1 MKQFD
6 RKILYA
12 ILTAV
17 FVLFSF
23 GDSKAQNTAPTP
35 TPLVK
40 DDLKPVKDK
49 QDVRPEKL
57 KGVPPIARGYESKDR
72 DLPDLGRVG
81 VDMMSQK
88 PLALREAIV
97 KALENNIDIE
107 VTRQDVK
114 IAEFDLKAAGG
125 SYEPRITG
133 QTFYERATTPN
144 ISIFSSNQTTTSD
157 SLVGNIRY
165 EASIKEFGTK
175 YYAEVDNQ
183 RLGTNNTISILS
195 PQNNT
200 SFTVGIVQPLMRGRK
215 NDNQRRLIEIAR
227 KNLSLTDTQF
237 RQKAI
242 EITANVQRA
251 YWDLTFALKNL
262 QVQRDGVRDAK
273 EQLAHNKRLVAEGV
287 LAPIG
292 VVAAET
298 QVANLEQSVYAA
310 LETVNRAENILK
322 SYIAKNRNDIL
333 WSDAIVPTDPVA
345 LKIPKISLTEALNSA
360 LENRPELESNEVA
373 AKINEIDR
381 EFYKEQN
388 RPKVDL
394 TASYSSTGISGKFN
408 RNFETPFQP
417 SECQSDPAAAVCL
430 AAIAEQNA
438 RIIESAQ
445 AFTGGTQSTFTD
457 ILLNR
462 YPTYR
467 IGVQIDLPLFGN
479 RTTKANL
486 GKTLVQADKLRF
498 QKDRIEQVI
507 QMDVRNAMQSLR
519 TAEARLR
526 AAAISREN
534 SEKQYESEKRK
545 LDAGLSDIYKVLER
559 QTAFVKARSLE
570 VQSQIELNKSIAEL
584 QKATGNSLKANEVET
599 RLRK

>member
-1 MKQFD
+1 MKQFNQNF
-6 RKILYA
+6 LYA
-12 ILTAV
+12 ILFAV
-17 FVLFSF
+17 FAVF
-23 GDSKAQNTAPTP
+23 GFGTVKAQDATPSPTP
-35 TPLVK
+35 KVE

-49 QDVRPEKL
+49 QNVQPDKL
-57 KGVPPIARGYESKDR
+57 KGVPKIAPAYESKKR
-72 DLPDLGRVG
+72 ELPDLGRVG

-114 IAEFDLKAAGG
+114 IAEFDLKSAEG

-144 ISIFSSNQTTTSD
+144 ISIFSTNQTTTND
-157 SLVGNIRY
+157 SIVGNIRY
-165 EASIKEFGTK
+165 EAAIKDFGTK
-175 YYAEVDNQ
+175 YFAEVKNQ

-195 PQNNT
+195 PQYNT
-200 SFTVGIVQPLMRGRK
+200 SFTVGVTQPLLRGRK

-237 RQKAI
+237 RQTAI

-273 EQLAHNKRLVAEGV
+273 EQLAHNKRLVDDGI
-287 LAPIG
+287 LAPID

-322 SYIAKNRNDIL
+322 SYIAKNRNDDL
-333 WSDAIVPTDPVA
+333 WSDALVPTDSVE
-345 LKIPKISLTEALNSA
+345 LKIPNVSLNDALNSA
-360 LENRPELESNEVA
+360 LENRPELQANEVA
-373 AKINEIDR
+373 SNINQIDQK
-381 EFYKEQN
+381 FYRDQN
-388 RPKVDL
+388 KPKVNL
-394 TASYSSTGISGKFN
+394 TASYSTSGLAGKFN
-408 RNFETPFQP
+408 SNFQTPFQP
-417 SECQSDPAAAVCL
+417 SECQPDPSAPACL
-430 AAIAEQNA
+430 AAIAAQNA
-438 RIIESAQ
+438 LIIENAK
-445 AFTGGTQSTFTD
+445 AFTGGAQSTFTD
-457 ILLNR
+457 ILANR

-467 IGVQIDLPLFGN
+467 IGITFDLPLFGN

-486 GKTLVQADKLRF
+486 GKTLVQADKLKF
-498 QKDRIEQVI
+498 QKARIEQLI

-519 TAEARLR
+519 TSEARLR
-526 AAAISREN
+526 SAAISREN

-545 LDAGLSDIYKVLER
+545 LNSGLSDIYKVLER
-559 QTAFVKARSLE
+559 QTALMIAKSVE
-570 VQSQIELNKSIAEL
+570 IQSQTELNKSIAEL
-584 QKATGNSLKANEVET
+584 QRATGNSLKANEVET